1 MMTTLL
7 IHEWK
12 RARKPLLVATGI
24 AALMTTVGASAA
36 ATGWPLVSLLGSI
49 LAVAI
54 TAAYVPAVQVLLAV
68 DFWLSSYSRTGY
80 FTQTLPVKGGTIFGA
95 KLLFG
100 AAVTLVGLLVTLVF
114 AAITWAGQAI
124 MTGENANPL
133 HAATRI
139 WSQVVDIA
147 SPAVIAVALGLL
159 LLYYIAWLVQLYFSV
174 SIGSES
180 RFNRMGLGGPILVFI
195 CLYVAAQILL
205 AVGVL
210 LVPLGIGP
218 VADGLGFMRIDL
230 LGEVIADPTSSGGDI
245 LPLGFIPPLVLVTAL
260 CLWRTAR
267 SWNRHVS
274 LV

>member
-1 MMTTLL
+1 MMATLL

-12 RARKPLLVATGI
+12 RARKPLFVATGI
-24 AALMTTVGASAA
+24 AALMTTVGAAAA

-49 LAVAI
+49 FAIAI
-54 TAAYVPAVQVLLAV
+54 TAAFVPAVQVLLAV
-68 DFWLSSYSRTGY
+68 DYWLSSYWRTGY

-100 AAVTLVGLLVTLVF
+100 SAVTLIGLLLTLVL
-114 AAITWAGQAI
+114 AAIAWAGQAI
-124 MTGENANPL
+124 MVGENPNPF
-133 HAATRI
+133 HAAAQI
-139 WSQVVDIA
+139 WSQVVELA
-147 SPAVIAVALGLL
+147 SPAVVVVALGLL
-159 LLYYIAWLVQLYFSV
+159 LLSYVAWLVQMYFSV

-180 RFNRMGLGGPILVFI
+180 RFNRMGLGGPILVFV
-195 CLYVAAQILL
+195 CLYMVVQILL
-205 AVGVL
+205 AVSIL
-210 LVPLGIGP
+210 TVPLGIGP

-230 LGEVIADPTSSGGDI
+230 LGEVLADPTSSGGDI